1 MKKKILC
8 LIFTLVLLCSCFPFS
23 VFAEEKTATSS
34 ASAELTATDLSKTTI
49 EYDFK
54 YIYAGKLKLENYLE
68 NSSDKELHLIS
79 AMESKDA
86 SGNHELYIYIYNP
99 SRQAIVKTSL
109 YNTVNIAQGDTT
121 DFSKKAIE
129 LITMTES
136 ANRDPSLI
144 DSLVLKYRVKIDK
157 SESRIYKIADIEILK
172 EGEALPK
179 YFIGGMEY
187 KFFESSGGYTSC
199 SSRDLSV
206 VETETFHTYY
216 RFEADGINEYN
227 DLRAVYFPVPNAYL
241 DMYGGHMAYI
251 QASWELYDSNYI
263 FITDD
268 LELQKEFKS
277 VVGLGNY
284 NSSFKYSLL
293 YNQGHMLNTYEFFHD
308 FYFHAYMVESLK
320 EYLSVEY
327 DENYLSYY
335 KLPGKNEYIAAP
347 LKTNSNIP
355 ISMSVY
361 YPNAS
366 IVGSLAV
373 YSDTYE
379 EYFKD
384 KCSLDSDY
392 MTYKGSF
399 DRTFYFESTSDSIPK
414 YARCSWWEALL
425 NDFQYYN
432 KMSEDEKN
440 AFYNFVKIDKSDILS
455 LTDDELSKKY
465 YVSMTDIAEFKQN
478 ISSSDYSNYTWF
490 LLRYDTTDYKVE
502 NAIAVNS
509 STGKIIG
516 NSFLSRFDYVHNF
529 DFITIAFGEA
539 DKPETYHVYPVGNS
553 PTSAAVDTF
562 VPEKPSIGFDDLLP
576 EDPYA
581 RFFEFLEKLLTVV
594 LLFFGIVIILKVIS
608 LFKWNKKV
616 VNNYYGKENKK

>member
-8 LIFTLVLLCSCFPFS
+8 LIFTFLFLFSCFPLL
-23 VFAEEKTATSS
+23 VFAEEKSVASS

-54 YIYAGKLKLENYLE
+54 YIYAGRLKLENYLE
-68 NSSDKELHLIS
+68 NPLDKELHLIS

-86 SGNHELYIYIYNP
+86 SGNYELYIYIYNP
-99 SRQAIVKTSL
+99 SRQAIVKTSSH
-109 YNTVNIAQGDTT
+109 NTVNIAQGDTSN
-121 DFSKKAIE
+121 FSKKSIE
-129 LITMTES
+129 LITMTENKNVEAS
-136 ANRDPSLI
+136 FTDALI
-144 DSLVLKYRVKIDK
+144 LKYRVNIDK

-172 EGEALPK
+172 QGEALPK

-187 KFFESSGGYTSC
+187 EFFESSGGYTSC
-199 SSRDLSV
+199 TSRDLSV

-216 RFEADGINEYN
+216 RFDADGINEYN

-284 NSSFKYSLL
+284 SSSFKYSLL
-293 YNQGHMLNTYEFFHD
+293 YNQAHMTSLYEFFHD
-308 FYFHAYMVESLK
+308 FYLHAYQVENLK

-335 KLPGKNEYIAAP
+335 SLPGKFEYIGAP
-347 LKTNSNIP
+347 LKTNTEIP
-355 ISMSVY
+355 ISH
-361 YPNAS
+361 S
-366 IVGSLAV
+366 IYVNDTLTVGKLAA
-373 YSDTYE
+373 YKE
-379 EYFKD
+379 LEGYFKD
-384 KCSLDSDY
+384 KCSPSSDY
-392 MTYKGSF
+392 VSYKGSF
-399 DRTFYFESTSDSIPK
+399 DKTFYFETTSDSVPE
-414 YARCSWWEALL
+414 YARCSWWQAVL

-432 KMSEDEKN
+432 KMSEEEKN

-455 LTDDELSKKY
+455 LTDEELSKKY

-478 ISSSDYSNYTWF
+478 ISNSEYSNYTWF
-490 LLRYDTTDYKVE
+490 LLRYDTTDYKTE

-509 STGKIIG
+509 SNGEVVG
-516 NSFLSRFDYVHNF
+516 NSYLARYDIVYDF

-539 DKPETYHVYPVGNS
+539 DKPETHHVYPVGNS
-553 PTSAAVDTF
+553 PTSAVVAIF
-562 VPEKPSIGFDDLLP
+562 NPEKPSIGFDDLLP
-576 EDPYA
+576 DDPYA
-581 RFFEFLEKLLTVV
+581 KFFEFLEKLLAVTLV
-594 LLFFGIVIILKVIS
+594 LVGMVIVLKIVGIFKQKKVI
-608 LFKWNKKV
+608 
-616 VNNYYGKENKK
+616 NNYYGKESKK